1 MFDTLASLGMSGI
14 LGQQSSVIN
23 PAAAQQMTP
32 AAAQA
37 IAAQHAAQI
46 SQLGRPR
53 PPYQWMVDGDPLTFE
68 QFVERVFPE
77 DTPERTFFLLKYKK

>member
-1 MFDTLASLGMSGI
+1 MEA
-14 LGQQSSVIN
+14 GQKAYQTELQGLNVQ
-23 PAAAQQMTP
+23 AQMQAAQ
-32 AAAQA
+32 AQA